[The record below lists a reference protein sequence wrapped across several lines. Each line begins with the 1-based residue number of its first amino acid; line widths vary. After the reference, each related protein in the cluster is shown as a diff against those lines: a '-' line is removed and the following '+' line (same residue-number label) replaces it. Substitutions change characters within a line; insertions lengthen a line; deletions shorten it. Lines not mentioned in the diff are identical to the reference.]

1 MAESDKSN
9 PGSASGD
16 QGNATQGNATQGNPA
31 AAAFPLTVVSQYL
44 KDLSF
49 ENPGGPDAL
58 INLKEVP
65 TGTVRVDVRV
75 QPRTPP
81 EIEIVLFLALEAK
94 ASDKPVYVV
103 ECEYGGLFRLGRVTQ
118 EVVLPLIMI
127 EAPRLLFPFARQ
139 VIANAISAGGFPPL
153 LINPI
158 DFAALYRDKRE
169 ELVKQAEAAKA
180 GEGNPAVN

>member
-1 MAESDKSN
+1 MAEGDKSN
-9 PGSASGD
+9 PE
-16 QGNATQGNATQGNPA
+16 QGNPQA
-31 AAAFPLTVVSQYL
+31 GGFPLTVVTQYL
-44 KDLSF
+44 KDFSF

-58 INLKEVP
+58 VSLKEVP

-81 EIEIVLFLALEAK
+81 EIEVVLFLALEAK
-94 ASDKPVYVV
+94 AADKPVYVV
-103 ECEYGGLFRLGRVTQ
+103 ECEYGGLFRIGRVSQ

-139 VIANAISAGGFPPL
+139 VVANAIAAGGFPPL

-169 ELVKQAEAAKA
+169 ELVKQTEAAKA
-180 GEGNPAVN
+180 AADNPTVN

>member
-1 MAESDKSN
+1 MAENDK
-9 PGSASGD
+9 
-16 QGNATQGNATQGNPA
+16 QGGAEAGNPQSQG
-31 AAAFPLTVVSQYL
+31 FPLTVVTQYV

-49 ENPGGPDAL
+49 ENPGGPDSL
-58 INLKEVP
+58 MTLKEVP
-65 TGTVRVDVRV
+65 HGTVRVDVRV

-81 EIEIVLFLALEAK
+81 EIEIVLFLAVEAK
-94 ASDKPVYVV
+94 ASDKVVYVA
-103 ECEYGGLFRLGRVTQ
+103 ECEYGGIFRLGRVSQ

-139 VIANAISAGGFPPL
+139 VIAHAISAGGFPPL

-169 ELVKQAEAAKA
+169 EMMKQAAAA
-180 GEGNPAVN
+180 QPTGEGDGKTALN

>member
-1 MAESDKSN
+1 MAEN
-9 PGSASGD
+9 ETQGGGAGSA
-16 QGNATQGNATQGNPA
+16 QGNAPEGAG
-31 AAAFPLTVVSQYL
+31 FPLTVVTQYV

-49 ENPGGPDAL
+49 ENPGGPDSL
-58 INLKEVP
+58 VTLKEVP
-65 TGTVRVDVRV
+65 HGTVRVDVRV

-81 EIEIVLFLALEAK
+81 EIEIILFLAVEAK
-94 ASDKPVYVV
+94 AGDKVVYVC
-103 ECEYGGLFRLGRVTQ
+103 ECEYGGIFRLGRVSQ

-139 VIANAISAGGFPPL
+139 VIANAVTAGGFPPL

-169 ELVKQAEAAKA
+169 EMMKQAGAAKP
-180 GEGNPAVN
+180 EGDGKPALN